1 MTEPLS
7 PGFHALIVDLQNRLA
22 KGESFDNPRL
32 NEIAENAFGGTRAQ
46 GVYTCRDAYDAQE
59 TAVNKHLLEAHAAK
73 LLAAPGEAFG
83 VLSSLTDRLATQADR
98 TVEQTEYQQF
108 S

>member
-59 TAVNKHLLEAHAAK
+59 TAVNKHLLETHAAK
-73 LLAAPGEAFG
+73 LLDISRDALRYKMKKFG
-83 VLSSLTDRLATQADR
+83 FDAG
-98 TVEQTEYQQF
+98 VEE
-108 S
+108 